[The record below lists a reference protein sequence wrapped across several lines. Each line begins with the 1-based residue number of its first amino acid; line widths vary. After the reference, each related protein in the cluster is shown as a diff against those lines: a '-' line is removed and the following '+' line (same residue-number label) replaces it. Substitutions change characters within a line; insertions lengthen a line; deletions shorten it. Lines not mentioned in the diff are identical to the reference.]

1 VDGNNGSEVV
11 WFFYKHCPD
20 GQEAEGI
27 KKRLGRMRKVE

>member
-20 GQEAEGI
+20 GQEAEEI
-27 KKRLGRMRKVE
+27 NEEARKNAES